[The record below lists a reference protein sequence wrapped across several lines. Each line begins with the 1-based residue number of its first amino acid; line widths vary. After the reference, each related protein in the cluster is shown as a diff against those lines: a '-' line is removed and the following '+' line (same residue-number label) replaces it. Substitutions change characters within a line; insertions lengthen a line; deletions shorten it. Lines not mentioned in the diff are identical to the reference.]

1 VSLGMEYLALRKFI
15 HRDLACR
22 NCLVAG
28 EGIIKIADF
37 GMSRGIEESADY
49 YRASEEDNL
58 PIRWMAIESIE
69 SQKFTLRTDVWS
81 FAVTVWE
88 MFTYGERPYGKMNNI
103 MIPMKLPSGLRPE
116 QPDNCPDDVYGLMGM
131 CWRSEAIERPTFT
144 VIRQRLEELR
154 RVHRPD
160 DSPTMRCIG
169 ELATGRGSS
178 DDNPYRSLNAGG
190 GATYA
195 TTDNSGATKYETS
208 TQGAAQYATAEDLAA
223 VNANVNGYQVLSR
236 EDIDR
241 AQRTQEA
248 EYGFLSGA
256 ANHYKTVNPNGQSLY
271 HNPDDL
277 AQADT
282 TLPPGLSANQP
293 WYHGVCSRLIA
304 ERTLES
310 NSALTNH
317 RMNDGLYLVRQS
329 DKPGGNIIMSVIFDG
344 TIWHYKSH
352 NEGGTRYR
360 FYGNHFNS
368 IDALVSYHLRSQ
380 GGMLGTL
387 SKHCPCW

>member
-1 VSLGMEYLALRKFI
+1 MGARLPPLSLARALSHTHTAVRRRRKFI

-195 TTDNSGATKYETS
+195 TTDNSGATKYKTS

-293 WYHGVCSRLIA
+293 WYHGVCSRLIVRA
-304 ERTLES
+304 PPTHTHTRARARGVRIVSVRLPRS
-310 NSALTNH
+310 SSLCVCVAALL
-317 RMNDGLYLVRQS
+317 RAAAAALLFSQRLVLRQ
-329 DKPGGNIIMSVIFDG
+329 DFQRG
-344 TIWHYKSH
+344 
-352 NEGGTRYR
+352 
-360 FYGNHFNS
+360 
-368 IDALVSYHLRSQ
+368 A
-380 GGMLGTL
+380 
-387 SKHCPCW
+387 